1 VTITPLTFDNE
12 PIRQQEDLERRLR
25 EDQRGVQNRARRLGD
40 TLLSMGL
47 LTNKQV
53 RQIAAIQEE
62 TGEPFGRVAIN
73 KGLVK
78 PEDVQAAIGVQ
89 FGFLRE
95 ADHPVHIPNRL
106 VVLRRPYSKQAEEI
120 RLMRTR
126 LVTSCV
132 PEDLKVI
139 SIVGIGNDQAC
150 VELGTNLGAA
160 FAQLHRKALVLD
172 ANLRN
177 PGLRRFFAN
186 GAMPRKK
193 QPGLTDYITN
203 RARYDDVIEESIIT
217 RLDILSE
224 GQRAYNPQI
233 LLSSDGF
240 EGLLARARKD
250 YDVVLLLSSGY
261 GPIADGQFV
270 WQKSDTAIV
279 VARMH
284 KTREDELK
292 QLSAVLYDLNTTV
305 LGAVMAR

>member
-1 VTITPLTFDNE
+1 MNAHVQLMNE
-12 PIRQQEDLERRLR
+12 PARQQENLERRLR
-25 EDQRGVQNRARRLGD
+25 DDRQGAENRARRLGE
-40 TLLSMGL
+40 TLHSMGL
-47 LTNKQV
+47 LSRKQV
-53 RQIAAIQEE
+53 ESITRIQQE

-78 PEDVQAAIGVQ
+78 PEAVQAAIGVQ

-95 ADHPVHIPNRL
+95 SNQSVHIPERL
-106 VVLRRPYSKQAEEI
+106 VVLRRPYSKQAEAI

-126 LVTSCV
+126 LVTSCT
-132 PEDLKVI
+132 PEDLKAI
-139 SIVGIGNDQAC
+139 SIIGMGDDCAA
-150 VELGTNLGAA
+150 VELAANLGAA
-160 FAQLHRKALVLD
+160 FAQLHRRVLILD

-177 PGLRRFFAN
+177 PGIRKFFA
-186 GAMPRKK
+186 GEIASKQKK
-193 QPGLTDYITN
+193 PGLTNYLTN
-203 RARYDDVIEESIIT
+203 RARYDDVIEESIVM

-224 GQRAYNPQI
+224 GQRAHNPQI
-233 LLSSDGF
+233 LLGSDGF
-240 EGLLARARKD
+240 DGLLARARKD
-250 YDVVLLLSSGY
+250 YDVVLLLSTGF

-279 VARMH
+279 VARKH